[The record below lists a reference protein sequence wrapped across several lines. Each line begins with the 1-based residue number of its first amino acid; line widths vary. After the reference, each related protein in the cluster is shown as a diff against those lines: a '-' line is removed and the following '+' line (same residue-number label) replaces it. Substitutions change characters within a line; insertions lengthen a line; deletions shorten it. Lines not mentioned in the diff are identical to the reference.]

1 MINYYKTG
9 LISISL
15 ALIIIFISSF
25 IGYRGRKSQVLNF
38 PFEMKFNKTP
48 KGELGLEVHEIKVFL
63 PEQHYS
69 EENLK
74 VLFKYL
80 SKTYREPSQAL
91 HVEVYTDSFKLDQM
105 IKTGGSYSC
114 FDLDERKEVTCYDA
128 VLWRQGNS
136 IASDAGS
143 YEFFTFRPVIKQ
155 AIDKIVVLNG
165 TMFFR
170 KKKLLDEY
178 QHSFGAMTIRVIAYE
193 LDGVSPK
200 GIYYTFEAQ
209 KKGTNIWKSFLTFR
223 QDEYISPAQS
233 QIHIINDKLAYV
245 FMGWLYAVT
254 INGGESWIYW
264 NAENELQTWECCNSY
279 LRFK

>member
-80 SKTYREPSQAL
+80 SSVP
-91 HVEVYTDSFKLDQM
+91 D
-105 IKTGGSYSC
+105 
-114 FDLDERKEVTCYDA
+114 
-128 VLWRQGNS
+128 
-136 IASDAGS
+136 
-143 YEFFTFRPVIKQ
+143 
-155 AIDKIVVLNG
+155 
-165 TMFFR
+165 
-170 KKKLLDEY
+170 
-178 QHSFGAMTIRVIAYE
+178 
-193 LDGVSPK
+193 
-200 GIYYTFEAQ
+200 
-209 KKGTNIWKSFLTFR
+209 KKG
-223 QDEYISPAQS
+223 
-233 QIHIINDKLAYV
+233 
-245 FMGWLYAVT
+245 
-254 INGGESWIYW
+254 
-264 NAENELQTWECCNSY
+264 
-279 LRFK
+279 